1 MVHCG
6 FGEFSD
12 PAAEEDGRA
21 CKQEC
26 TATRLNDPHPKGTEF
41 QYMSLSCC
49 MHSDTPSE
57 GSQKVCQNQY
67 LNYRYVRYTARA
79 VGAQTTGTRVQRALA
94 RALARA
100 AVHPYVPYAS
110 TAQCIRYTGR
120 H

>member
-6 FGEFSD
+6 FGKFSG
-12 PAAEEDGRA
+12 PTAEEDGRA

-49 MHSDTPSE
+49 MHSDTRSE
-57 GSQKVCQNQY
+57 GPQTGCQNQY

-79 VGAQTTGTRVQRALA
+79 VNYHVVTDGNKAE
-94 RALARA
+94 
-100 AVHPYVPYAS
+100 
-110 TAQCIRYTGR
+110 
-120 H
+120 

>member
-26 TATRLNDPHPKGTEF
+26 IATRLNDPHPKGTEF

-49 MHSDTPSE
+49 MHSDTRSE
-57 GSQKVCQNQY
+57 GPQTGCQNQY
-67 LNYRYVRYTARA
+67 LNYRYVRYIYGSGGVRKSSLAADVAAARPRARA
-79 VGAQTTGTRVQRALA
+79 GDHR
-94 RALARA
+94 
-100 AVHPYVPYAS
+100 
-110 TAQCIRYTGR
+110 I
-120 H
+120 

>member
-6 FGEFSD
+6 FGELSN

-49 MHSDTPSE
+49 MHSDTRSE
-57 GSQKVCQNQY
+57 GPQTGCQNQY

-79 VGAQTTGTRVQRALA
+79 VRPVNEECSALA
-94 RALARA
+94 MGRWIISDLRAK
-100 AVHPYVPYAS
+100 
-110 TAQCIRYTGR
+110 TFCIVILSYR
-120 H
+120 

>member
-26 TATRLNDPHPKGTEF
+26 IATRLNDPHPKGTEF

-79 VGAQTTGTRVQRALA
+79 ADYIALRDNEA
-94 RALARA
+94 
-100 AVHPYVPYAS
+100 
-110 TAQCIRYTGR
+110 
-120 H
+120 